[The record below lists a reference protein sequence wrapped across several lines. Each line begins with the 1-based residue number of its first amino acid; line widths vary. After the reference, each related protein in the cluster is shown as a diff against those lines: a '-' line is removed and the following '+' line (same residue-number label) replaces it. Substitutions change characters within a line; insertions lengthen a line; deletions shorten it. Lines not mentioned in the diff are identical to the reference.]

1 MVNRYFGSD
10 LIARDI
16 PWCTSVKEYVVKL
29 CVGFNLKVIESDP
42 QFKKISFRRGMSSA
56 LFDIEQIMQD
66 QAGL

>member
-16 PWCTSVKEYVVKL
+16 LWCTSVKEYVVKL

-42 QFKKISFRRGMSSA
+42 HFKKNSFRRGMSSA